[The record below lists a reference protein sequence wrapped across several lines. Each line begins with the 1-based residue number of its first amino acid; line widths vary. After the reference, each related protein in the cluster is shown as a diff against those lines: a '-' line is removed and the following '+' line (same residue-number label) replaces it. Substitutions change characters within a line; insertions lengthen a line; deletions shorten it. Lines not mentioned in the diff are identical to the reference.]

1 MEMLFLLAGVLL
13 GAGITTLVRR
23 VRLVGTLRVD
33 SSDPNDGPYMFL
45 ELEKGVGD
53 ISSRRY
59 VLLKVNL
66 DSYLSRK

>member
-1 MEMLFLLAGVLL
+1 MEVLFLLIGVLL
-13 GAGITTLVRR
+13 GVGITALIRR
-23 VRLVGTLRVD
+23 ARLVGTLRVD
-33 SSDPNDGPYMFL
+33 TSDPDDGPYMFL

-66 DSYLSRK
+66 NSYLSHK